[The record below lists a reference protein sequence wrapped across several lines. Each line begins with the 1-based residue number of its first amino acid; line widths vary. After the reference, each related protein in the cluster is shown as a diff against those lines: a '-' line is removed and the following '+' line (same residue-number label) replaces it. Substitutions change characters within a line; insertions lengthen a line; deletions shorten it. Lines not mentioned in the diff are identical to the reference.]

1 MPTLPRLHKDEKS
14 PAHHKIT
21 YLQACKLD
29 LKESNMY
36 LALCIAIRAKQNRP
50 DGSERLIISIDKP
63 ALTMLPLNCSATA
76 GQY

>member
-36 LALCIAIRAKQNRP
+36 LALCRIGLSTLLDSSRVLYYDFGPGRIEP
-50 DGSERLIISIDKP
+50 
-63 ALTMLPLNCSATA
+63 PLCPP
-76 GQY
+76 G